1 MQKALSSML
10 LRIHAQR
17 LGLSI
22 ACFKNL
28 DFILSKFYCDVAS
41 SGPKK
46 LTQPTLLDLI
56 VMRL

>member
-1 MQKALSSML
+1 ML